1 MQMILKNSEILRLI
15 ILSGHM
21 MAFIQTNKAIFS
33 NDIYKFR
40 ADSDKYADQQ
50 QVFEKVGL

>member
-1 MQMILKNSEILRLI
+1 MPKTHPNLEILRSTI
-15 ILSGHM
+15 PSGHM
-21 MAFIQTNKAIFS
+21 ISSLLMKKATLCKFNKYA
-33 NDIYKFR
+33 R